1 MITFLISLGTATIA
15 GILVSVLYKKKKIE
29 DLSKRN
35 SELINMYNEAVSRLN
50 FLRSAYDSKCAEVIE
65 MKRGVP
71 CGNNSQI
78 VKKLMERVNIAERK
92 LMENGLL

>member
-15 GILVSVLYKKKKIE
+15 GILVSVLYKKEKIE

-71 CGNNSQI
+71 CGNNS
-78 VKKLMERVNIAERK
+78 
-92 LMENGLL
+92 

>member
-15 GILVSVLYKKKKIE
+15 GILVSVLYKKKIE

>member
-1 MITFLISLGTATIA
+1 
-15 GILVSVLYKKKKIE
+15 
-29 DLSKRN
+29 
-35 SELINMYNEAVSRLN
+35 MYNEAVSRLN
-50 FLRSAYDSKCAEVIE
+50 FLRSDSKCAEVIE

>member
-1 MITFLISLGTATIA
+1 
-15 GILVSVLYKKKKIE
+15 
-29 DLSKRN
+29 
-35 SELINMYNEAVSRLN
+35 MYNGAVSRLN

>member
-1 MITFLISLGTATIA
+1 M
-15 GILVSVLYKKKKIE
+15 
-29 DLSKRN
+29 
-35 SELINMYNEAVSRLN
+35 
-50 FLRSAYDSKCAEVIE
+50 CQVIE